1 MKHNPEFVLCSVAGK
16 QILVPTGRLA
26 ADLNGVMTLN
36 DVGAFVW
43 NALDEEMTLEQLLSQ
58 IMRKYEVDRETAE
71 KDLNKFLDTLRSFKA
86 ILE

>member
-36 DVGAFVW
+36 NIGVFIW
-43 NALDEEMTLEQLLSQ
+43 NALDEETTFEQLLSK
-58 IMRKYEVDRETAE
+58 IMSKYEVDRETAE
-71 KDLNKFLDTLRSFKA
+71 KDLNKFLDTLRRFHA